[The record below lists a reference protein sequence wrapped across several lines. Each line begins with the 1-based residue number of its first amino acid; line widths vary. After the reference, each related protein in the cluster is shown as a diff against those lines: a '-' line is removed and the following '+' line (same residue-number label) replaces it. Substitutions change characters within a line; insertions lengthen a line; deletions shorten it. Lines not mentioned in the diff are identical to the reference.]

1 MREQVATGSILSCE
15 RGFTLAEALVASVLM
30 VIVLIP
36 LYTMFMTGHRTFN
49 TGVDRAEIQQNARV
63 ALQSMT
69 REIRMAGYE
78 SPGLANPACL
88 SPKAAACVL
97 PTQQASKIGL
107 RADVDGIDDVDGPN
121 RTEEV
126 EYELRN
132 CVNQI
137 CELARRE
144 RDWDNATSTWGA
156 WSAYETIAG
165 NVDGLTFTY
174 LPALTPSRVRVQ
186 VNVRDPDTGPGVA
199 YMVVSDM
206 VLRNL

>member
-1 MREQVATGSILSCE
+1 MSTQWRGEQ
-15 RGFTLAEALVASVLM
+15 GFTVAEVLMASVLV
-30 VIVLIP
+30 VIIFIP
-36 LYTMFMTGHRTFN
+36 LYGLFMAGHRTFN
-49 TGVDRAEIQQNARV
+49 TGVGRAEIQQNARV
-63 ALQSMT
+63 ALQMMT

-78 SPGLANPACL
+78 FPGLPNPACP

-97 PTQQASKIGL
+97 PTRLASKIGF
-107 RADVDGIDDVDGPN
+107 RADVDGDDT
-121 RTEEV
+121 TEWV

-144 RDWDNATSTWGA
+144 RDWDSATSTWGA
-156 WSAYETIAG
+156 WSAYEAIAG
-165 NVDGLTFTY
+165 NVEGLTFTY
-174 LPALTPSRVRVQ
+174 LPALNPTRVRVQ
-186 VNVRDPDTGPGVA
+186 VNVREPNAGPDVA

>member
-1 MREQVATGSILSCE
+1 M
-15 RGFTLAEALVASVLM
+15 ASVLV
-30 VIVLIP
+30 VIIFIP
-36 LYTMFMTGHRTFN
+36 LYGLFMAGHRTFN

-78 SPGLANPACL
+78 FPGLLNPACP

-97 PTQQASKIGL
+97 PTRLASKIGL
-107 RADVDGIDDVDGPN
+107 IADVDGDGT
-121 RTEEV
+121 TEEV

-137 CELARRE
+137 CTLVRRE
-144 RDWDNATSTWGA
+144 RNWDGATSTWGA

-165 NVDGLTFTY
+165 NIEGLTFTY

-186 VNVRDPDTGPGVA
+186 VNVREPNTGPDVA

>member
-1 MREQVATGSILSCE
+1 MS
-15 RGFTLAEALVASVLM
+15 SVLV
-30 VIVLIP
+30 VIIFIP
-36 LYTMFMTGHRTFN
+36 LYTLFMAGNRTFN

-63 ALQSMT
+63 ALQSMS

-78 SPGLANPACL
+78 SPGLANPACP

-97 PTQQASKIGL
+97 STQVASRIGL
-107 RADVDGIDDVDGPN
+107 RGDVDGDGI
-121 RTEEV
+121 TEEV

-132 CVNQI
+132 CANLI

-144 RDWDNATSTWGA
+144 RDWDGATSTWGA

-165 NVDGLTFTY
+165 NIEGLTFTY

-186 VNVRDPDTGPGVA
+186 VNVREPNTASDVA

>member
-1 MREQVATGSILSCE
+1 MREQVSTRWRGE
-15 RGFTLAEALVASVLM
+15 QGFTVAEVLMSSVLV
-30 VIVLIP
+30 VIIFIP
-36 LYTMFMTGHRTFN
+36 LYTLFMAGNRTFN

-63 ALQSMT
+63 ALQSMS

-97 PTQQASKIGL
+97 PTQVASRIGL
-107 RADVDGIDDVDGPN
+107 RGDVDGDGI
-121 RTEEV
+121 TEEV

-132 CVNQI
+132 CVNLI

-144 RDWDNATSTWGA
+144 RDWDGATSTWGA

-165 NVDGLTFTY
+165 NIEGLTFTY

-186 VNVRDPDTGPGVA
+186 VNVREPNAGPDVA

>member
-1 MREQVATGSILSCE
+1 
-15 RGFTLAEALVASVLM
+15 
-30 VIVLIP
+30 
-36 LYTMFMTGHRTFN
+36 
-49 TGVDRAEIQQNARV
+49 GVDRAEIQQNARV

-78 SPGLANPACL
+78 SPGLANPACP

-97 PTQQASKIGL
+97 PTQLASKIGL
-107 RADVDGIDDVDGPN
+107 RGDVDGDGM
-121 RTEEV
+121 TEEV
-126 EYELRN
+126 EYELQN

-137 CELARRE
+137 CNLVRRE
-144 RDWDNATSTWGA
+144 RDWNDATSTWGA

-165 NVDGLTFTY
+165 NIEGLTVTY
-174 LPALTPSRVRVQ
+174 LPALTPSRLRVQ
-186 VNVRDPDTGPGVA
+186 VNVREPNAGPDVA

>member
-1 MREQVATGSILSCE
+1 VREQVSTQWRGE
-15 RGFTLAEALVASVLM
+15 QGFTVAEVLMASVLV
-30 VIVLIP
+30 VIIFIP
-36 LYTMFMTGHRTFN
+36 VYGLFMAGHRTFN

-63 ALQSMT
+63 ALQSMS

-78 SPGLANPACL
+78 SPGLANPACP

-97 PTQQASKIGL
+97 PTRLASKIGL
-107 RADVDGIDDVDGPN
+107 RADVDGMDDVDGPD

-132 CVNQI
+132 CVNLI

-144 RDWDNATSTWGA
+144 RDWDDATSTWGA

-165 NVDGLTFTY
+165 NIEGLTFTY

-186 VNVRDPDTGPGVA
+186 VNVREPNAGPDVG

>member
-1 MREQVATGSILSCE
+1 VREQISTRWRGE
-15 RGFTLAEALVASVLM
+15 QGFTVAEVLMASVL
-30 VIVLIP
+30 VAIILIP
-36 LYTMFMTGHRTFN
+36 LYTLFMAGNRTFN

-69 REIRMAGYE
+69 QEIRMAGYE
-78 SPGLANPACL
+78 SPGLANPACP

-97 PTQQASKIGL
+97 PTQLASKVGL
-107 RADVDGIDDVDGPN
+107 RGDVDGDGM
-121 RTEEV
+121 TEEV
-126 EYELRN
+126 EYELQN

-137 CELARRE
+137 CNLVRRE
-144 RDWDNATSTWGA
+144 RDWADATSTWGA

-165 NVDGLTFTY
+165 NIEGLTVTY

-186 VNVRDPDTGPGVA
+186 VNVREPNSGPDVA

>member
-1 MREQVATGSILSCE
+1 MREQVSTRWRDE
-15 RGFTLAEALVASVLM
+15 QGFTVAEVLMASVLV
-30 VIVLIP
+30 VIIFIP
-36 LYTMFMTGHRTFN
+36 LYTLFMAGNRTFN

-78 SPGLANPACL
+78 FPGLFNPACP

-97 PTQQASKIGL
+97 PTRLASKIGL
-107 RADVDGIDDVDGPN
+107 RAEVDGIDDLDGPT

-132 CVNQI
+132 CINQI

-144 RDWDNATSTWGA
+144 RDWDDATSTWGA

-165 NVDGLTFTY
+165 NVEGLTFTY
-174 LPALTPSRVRVQ
+174 LPALNPTRVRIQ
-186 VNVRDPDTGPGVA
+186 VNVREPNAGPDVA

>member
-1 MREQVATGSILSCE
+1 MREQVSTPWRGE
-15 RGFTLAEALVASVLM
+15 QGFTVAEVLMASVLV
-30 VIVLIP
+30 VIIFIP
-36 LYTMFMTGHRTFN
+36 VYGLFMAGHRTFN

-63 ALQSMT
+63 ALQSMS

-78 SPGLANPACL
+78 FPGLANPACP

-97 PTQQASKIGL
+97 PTRLASKIGL
-107 RADVDGIDDVDGPN
+107 RADVDGNGV
-121 RTEEV
+121 TEWV

-144 RDWDNATSTWGA
+144 RDWDSAASTWGA

-165 NVDGLTFTY
+165 NIEGLTFTY

-186 VNVRDPDTGPGVA
+186 VNVREPNAGPDVG

>member
-1 MREQVATGSILSCE
+1 MREQVSTRWRDE
-15 RGFTLAEALVASVLM
+15 QGFTVAEVLMASVLV
-30 VIVLIP
+30 VIIFIP
-36 LYTMFMTGHRTFN
+36 LYTMFLAGNRTFN

-63 ALQSMT
+63 ALQSMS

-78 SPGLANPACL
+78 SPGLANPACP

-97 PTQQASKIGL
+97 PTQQAARIGL
-107 RADVDGIDDVDGPN
+107 RADVDGDN
-121 RTEEV
+121 TTEEV

-132 CVNQI
+132 CVNLI

-144 RDWDNATSTWGA
+144 RDWDSATSTWGA
-156 WSAYETIAG
+156 WSAYESIAG
-165 NVDGLTFTY
+165 NIEGLTFTY
-174 LPALTPSRVRVQ
+174 LPALTPSRVRVR
-186 VNVRDPDTGPGVA
+186 VNVRETNTAPDVA

>member
-1 MREQVATGSILSCE
+1 M
-15 RGFTLAEALVASVLM
+15 ASVL
-30 VIVLIP
+30 VAIISIP
-36 LYTMFMTGHRTFN
+36 LYTLFMAGNRTFN

-78 SPGLANPACL
+78 SPGLANPACP

-97 PTQQASKIGL
+97 PTQQASRIGF
-107 RADVDGIDDVDGPN
+107 RADVDGIADVDGPN

-144 RDWDNATSTWGA
+144 RDWDDATSTWGA

-165 NVDGLTFTY
+165 NIEGLTFTY
-174 LPALTPSRVRVQ
+174 LPALTPGRVRIQ
-186 VNVRDPDTGPGVA
+186 VNVREPNAGPDVA

>member
-1 MREQVATGSILSCE
+1 M
-15 RGFTLAEALVASVLM
+15 ASVLV
-30 VIVLIP
+30 VIIFIP
-36 LYTMFMTGHRTFN
+36 LYTMFLAGHRTFN

-63 ALQSMT
+63 ALQSMS

-78 SPGLANPACL
+78 SPGLANPACP

-97 PTQQASKIGL
+97 PTQQAARIGL
-107 RADVDGIDDVDGPN
+107 RADVDGDN
-121 RTEEV
+121 TTEEV

-132 CVNQI
+132 CVNLI

-156 WSAYETIAG
+156 WSAYESIAG
-165 NVDGLTFTY
+165 NIEGLTFTY
-174 LPALTPSRVRVQ
+174 LPALTPSRVRVR
-186 VNVRDPDTGPGVA
+186 VNVRETNTAPDVA

>member
-1 MREQVATGSILSCE
+1 M
-15 RGFTLAEALVASVLM
+15 ASVLV
-30 VIVLIP
+30 VIIFIP
-36 LYTMFMTGHRTFN
+36 LYTLFMAGHRTFN

-78 SPGLANPACL
+78 FPGLANPPLSPACP

-97 PTQQASKIGL
+97 PTRLASKIGL
-107 RADVDGIDDVDGPN
+107 VADMDGDGT
-121 RTEEV
+121 TEEV

-144 RDWDNATSTWGA
+144 RDWDSAASTWGA
-156 WSAYETIAG
+156 WSAYEAIAG
-165 NVDGLTFTY
+165 NIEGLTFTY
-174 LPALTPSRVRVQ
+174 LPAPNPSRVRVQ
-186 VNVRDPDTGPGVA
+186 VNVREPNSGPDVA
-199 YMVVSDM
+199 FMVVSDM

>member
-1 MREQVATGSILSCE
+1 M
-15 RGFTLAEALVASVLM
+15 ASVLV
-30 VIVLIP
+30 VIIFIP
-36 LYTMFMTGHRTFN
+36 LYTMFLAGNRTFN

-63 ALQSMT
+63 ALQSMS

-78 SPGLANPACL
+78 SPGLANPACP

-97 PTQQASKIGL
+97 PTQQAARIGL
-107 RADVDGIDDVDGPN
+107 RADVDGDN
-121 RTEEV
+121 ATEEV

-132 CVNQI
+132 CVNLI

-144 RDWDNATSTWGA
+144 RDWDDATSTWGA
-156 WSAYETIAG
+156 WSAYESIAG
-165 NVDGLTFTY
+165 NVEGLTFTY
-174 LPALTPSRVRVQ
+174 LPALTPSRVRVR
-186 VNVRDPDTGPGVA
+186 VNVRETNTAPDVA